1 MIAIEHD
8 GRTLDVPV
16 WIIPGHAK
24 DSITVSV
31 GYGRTR
37 AGRIGNGTGFNT
49 YALRGSA
56 APFFGAAT
64 ITPTGDDYDLVGT
77 QDHWSIEGRNIL
89 RSATL
94 EEFKAEP
101 DVRQGD
107 GARRPRTASASR
119 STPTRNTAASSGAWR
134 ST

>member
-1 MIAIEHD
+1 M
-8 GRTLDVPV
+8 PV

-37 AGRIGNGTGFNT
+37 AGRIGNGTGFDT
-49 YALRGSA
+49 YTLRGSS

-64 ITPTGDDYDLVGT
+64 ITRTGDDYELVGT

-94 EEFKAEP
+94 EEFKENPAFVKEMEHGVVEGRQP
-101 DVRQGD
+101 HLALRRQGIH
-107 GARRPRTASASR
+107 
-119 STPTRNTAASSGAWR
+119 AASSGAWR